1 MLRIKKLNMEDNA
14 FTNEEIAHL
23 TGKAVLKNS
32 STEIATGN
40 FHFANAGGGNVSA
53 VVGMSGQT
61 SSAITVSKPA
71 NLTVELTSTIT
82 RKVVV
87 EEGDTEIK
95 LGLKG
100 LKAKTDVVGVTADT
114 VNNGDI
120 QLKDPATTTKV
131 VELKLT
137 VVVAT
142 ATVEAPNVDKDQP
155 LTITPDNAAG
165 LFYVDI
171 LANAINPCCKKL
183 NDVHFAIRGAKPWN
197 NAGEAQIVELKV

>member
-23 TGKAVLKNS
+23 AGKAVLKNN

-53 VVGMSGQT
+53 VVGMSGKT
-61 SSAITVSKPA
+61 DTAITVAKPED
-71 NLTVELTSTIT
+71 LTVELTATIT

-87 EEGDTEIK
+87 EEGDTTIK

-100 LKAKTDVVGVTADT
+100 LKATSDVVGVTAT
-114 VNNGDI
+114 AVTNGDI
-120 QLKDPATTTKV
+120 TMAAAAATKV
-131 VELKLT
+131 VELELT
-137 VVVAT
+137 VAVAT
-142 ATVEAPNVDKDQP
+142 ATVEAPNVDKDQQ

-183 NDVHFAIRGAKPWN
+183 NAVHFAIRGAKPWN
-197 NAGEAQIVELKV
+197 NIGEAQIVELKA